1 MRAVRTFSFLTLFLL
16 CAAGGF
22 PPRAALAQEIENWS
36 APPTWSPPRAAGI
49 GTMST
54 SSPLPFIPIT
64 PCRVA
69 DTRGN
74 GAPIQGGIFTNSQ
87 SRNWTVAGV
96 CGVVGGA
103 AAVSVNFTVTGSPPT
118 IPQGAFLLAFATGDP
133 PPPTAIMTYG
143 PTQTISNA
151 AVVPLSA
158 AAGQMTVNVSHS
170 THVIMD
176 VNGYYAAAGVGAD
189 NTFLGRNAGN
199 FTMTGESNT
208 GVGHGALSA
217 NTAGDQ
223 NTAVGASA
231 LSSNTSGDG
240 NTAVGFDAL
249 KSVADGSGNVAVGW
263 ESLQANVSGF
273 HNTAVG
279 IGSLLNN
286 TGNRNTALGYLALST
301 AITNDNVAI
310 GYNALGAAGGGS
322 NIAIGSGAGALNTAG
337 GFNMYL
343 GNEGVATESGTI
355 RIGSGIQHTRLF
367 VAGVLVSPITGQ
379 AVLISNTGQLGIAV
393 SSARYKEDVRD
404 MGEATDRLLKLRPV
418 SFRYK
423 GHADDPVQFGL
434 IAEEVEKVLP
444 ELVVKNSAGEP
455 ETVMYHEM
463 PAMLLNE
470 IQKQQK
476 QIDSQS
482 ETIGRQQAE
491 IDVLKEELRR
501 LETRLSDHP
510 RGAD

>member
-1 MRAVRTFSFLTLFLL
+1 MRVARTFSFLILFLL
-16 CAAGGF
+16 VAAGGLSRVAF
-22 PPRAALAQEIENWS
+22 AEDIPNWS
-36 APPTWSPPRAAGI
+36 APPTWSPARAEGI
-49 GTMST
+49 GIMST

-87 SRNWTVAGV
+87 SRNWTVAGI
-96 CGVVGGA
+96 CGVAAGA

-158 AAGQMTVNVSHS
+158 AGGQMTVNVSHS

-176 VNGYYAAAGVGAD
+176 VNGYYAGAGVGAN
-189 NTFLGRNAGN
+189 NTFVGRSAGN
-199 FTMTGESNT
+199 FTMTGDNNT
-208 GVGHGALSA
+208 GVGQGALSA
-217 NTAGDQ
+217 NSAGNQ
-223 NTAVGASA
+223 NTALGATA
-231 LSSNTSGDG
+231 LSSNTLGDG
-240 NTAVGFDAL
+240 NTAIGFAAL
-249 KSVADGSGNVAVGW
+249 KSNTEGSGNVALGW
-263 ESLQANVSGF
+263 ESLQANVAGF

-286 TGNRNTALGYLALST
+286 TGNRNTAIGYLALST

-310 GYNALGAAGGGS
+310 GYNALASSGGGS
-322 NIAIGSGAGALNTAG
+322 NIAIGSGAGANNTSG

-343 GNEGVATESGTI
+343 GNEGVASESGTI
-355 RIGSGIQHTRLF
+355 RIGSGVPHTRMF
-367 VAGVLVSPITGQ
+367 VAGVLGSVVTGS
-379 AVLISNTGQLGIAV
+379 AVLISGTGQLGVAA

-404 MGEATDRLLKLRPV
+404 MGEASDRLMKLRPV